1 MNHDSFRSQF
11 RLPGKL
17 YDLLK
22 ESAARNGRS
31 LNAEIVA
38 RLEASFEP
46 SVQETLKALIE
57 AQTEILTAE
66 IRRERD
72 DQ

>member
-1 MNHDSFRSQF
+1 MKNDQFRSQF

-22 ESAARNGRS
+22 EAAEKNGRS

-46 SVQETLKALIE
+46 DLRAALE
-57 AQTEILTAE
+57 RMLDEQTELLLAE
-66 IRRERD
+66 FRRDKDE
-72 DQ
+72 

>member
-1 MNHDSFRSQF
+1 MSNDSFRSQF

-22 ESAARNGRS
+22 ESAERNGRS

-46 SVQETLKALIE
+46 SVRETLKVLLE
-57 AQTEILTAE
+57 EQTELLTAE
-66 IRRERD
+66 IRREKD
-72 DQ
+72 DT